1 MSFFQK
7 FSSLFSDD
15 HLQADDSFLALDI
28 GTAAVKAAIFQIEK
42 GEGNNLVANIVGAGK
57 AALAND
63 ITNEENYS
71 DAVKA
76 CLDAKKEAENMS
88 GVKSHQAIISLAG
101 QSVKFTTNIIEFV
114 RSEKRPIDLAEVKNY
129 IQKAQQKIFEQIR
142 KKEALETGFSEFDI
156 KLADGRIPHIKID
169 GYNVIDPI
177 GFSGRELSFTI
188 LNNYTTA
195 DCLKILQSIRKALD
209 IKIFSLVSGP
219 YATANALL
227 ANVFKTGNINEA
239 SCILIDCAGKVTDI
253 SIFHKGFSEGP
264 KTINLGGNSFTKRL
278 ASKFQLS
285 NGEAEEFK
293 MKYSR
298 GELSPQVKRK
308 VTECLNMDLRIWLKG
323 IETILV
329 SDYSGLEGLPAL
341 VLMYGGSCV
350 LPGIKKALESEEWK
364 KDINFL
370 GPMGFEI
377 INGNDIEGIK
387 DRTNLLDN
395 SGDITLLSLV
405 NFGLLLA
412 KKESAMNSVLNRVI
426 RLIQG

>member
-1 MSFFQK
+1 MIVNI
-7 FSSLFSDD
+7 
-15 HLQADDSFLALDI
+15 I
-28 GTAAVKAAIFQIEK
+28 GT
-42 GEGNNLVANIVGAGK
+42 GK
-57 AALAND
+57 AALASD
-63 ITNEENYS
+63 ITNEENHS

-88 GVKSHQAIISLAG
+88 GVKSQQAIISLAG
-101 QSVKFTTNIIEFV
+101 QSVKFSTNTIEFV
-114 RSEKRPIDLAEVKNY
+114 RSDKRPIDLAEVKNY
-129 IQKAQQKIFEQIR
+129 IQKAQQKIFEKIR

-156 KLADGRIPHIKID
+156 KLVDGRITHIKID
-169 GYNVIDPI
+169 GYDVGDPI
-177 GFSGRELSFTI
+177 GFSGKELSFAI

-219 YATANALL
+219 YTTANALL

-239 SCILIDCAGKVTDI
+239 SCILIDCAGKLTDI
-253 SIFHKGFSEGP
+253 SIFHKGFLEGP

-278 ASKFQLS
+278 ASNFQLS

-323 IETILV
+323 IETVLV
-329 SDYSGLEGLPAL
+329 SDYFGLEGLPAL
-341 VLMYGGSCV
+341 VLMYGGACV
-350 LPGIKKALESEEWK
+350 LPGIRKNLESEEWK

-370 GPMGFEI
+370 GPTRIKI
-377 INGNDIEGIK
+377 INGSDIERIE
-387 DRTNLLDN
+387 DRTNMLHN
-395 SGDITLLSLV
+395 PGDITLLSLA

-412 KKESAMNSVLNRVI
+412 KKESVMNSILNRVI
-426 RLIQG
+426 RLIQT